1 MGINIRPPHMY
12 LLSELAENGSLF
24 EALYVHKIKL
34 TWEQK
39 IAIGSQI
46 CAGLLYLHSQR
57 PAIVHRDVKS
67 PNILVLFDKYS
78 YY

>member
-46 CAGLLYLHSQR
+46 CAGFIISSFSTPCYCSSR
-57 PAIVHRDVKS
+57 C
-67 PNILVLFDKYS
+67 
-78 YY
+78 